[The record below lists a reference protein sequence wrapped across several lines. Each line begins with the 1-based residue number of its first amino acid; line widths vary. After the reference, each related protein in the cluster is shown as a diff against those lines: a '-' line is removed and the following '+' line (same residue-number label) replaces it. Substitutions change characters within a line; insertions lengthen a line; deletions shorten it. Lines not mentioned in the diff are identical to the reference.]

1 MEDIKKQI
9 EKKSKQLML
18 LAIGEDDSEVIKSKI
33 DEKGTITLLHTANLK
48 GVSII
53 QGLSEALVAGRLMKE
68 EDCKRIDV
76 TKFSKGIEI
85 RSENCDLDIN
95 IVDNKIQITFALTGK
110 PDKIL
115 SGLDAAIE
123 NAARKPKHDKKWV
136 DVIKRVD
143 TELPPYRSR
152 SASWEH

>member
-53 QGLSEALVAGRLMKE
+53 QGLSEALVAGKLLKE

-85 RSENCDLDIN
+85 RSENCDLDIH
-95 IVDNKIQITFALTGK
+95 IVDNKIQISFALTGK
-110 PDKIL
+110 PNKIL

-123 NAARKPKHDKKWV
+123 SASKEPKHDKKWV
-136 DVIKRVD
+136 DIIKRVD
-143 TELPPYRSR
+143 IGLPPYTRGNSG
-152 SASWEH
+152 WEH